1 MRVRAKA
8 GNSDKQVMGYY
19 GLKRIRSGEEFVLSD
34 EKHFSSKW
42 MEKIDSGESE
52 AKAKVKPGKKHGAK
66 PGKKHGAPTS
76 IGDEQIESNEGERA

>member
-52 AKAKVKPGKKHGAK
+52 AKAKVKPGKKHGA
-66 PGKKHGAPTS
+66 PTS
-76 IGDEQIESNEGERA
+76 IGDEQIESNEGARA

>member
-52 AKAKVKPGKKHGAK
+52 AKAKVKPGKKHGA
-66 PGKKHGAPTS
+66 PTS

>member
-52 AKAKVKPGKKHGAK
+52 SKAKAKSGAK

>member
-52 AKAKVKPGKKHGAK
+52 AKAKVKPGKKHGA
-66 PGKKHGAPTS
+66 PTS
-76 IGDEQIESNEGERA
+76 IGDEQIESHEGERA

>member
-1 MRVRAKA
+1 MRVMAKA

-34 EKHFSSKW
+34 ENHFSSKW
-42 MEKIDSGESE
+42 MEKIDSGKSE
-52 AKAKVKPGKKHGAK
+52 AKAKPGAKPGVK

-76 IGDEQIESNEGERA
+76 IGDEQIESNDGERA

>member
-52 AKAKVKPGKKHGAK
+52 SKAKAKPGAK

-76 IGDEQIESNEGERA
+76 IGDEQIESHEGERV

>member
-52 AKAKVKPGKKHGAK
+52 AKAKEK

-76 IGDEQIESNEGERA
+76 IGDEQIESNEGARA